1 MLCSCFLFA
10 VADDPFDGVDY
21 LVGGNQPRAFK
32 SPVRIAMTRTVPEIA
47 QVKIF
52 ELIPASVADIFVK
65 HAIRG
70 VEFVNR
76 KRETGDHDDRN
87 AAAPCQPA
95 QSA

>member
-1 MLCSCFLFA
+1 MLRSSFRFA

-32 SPVRIAMTRTVPEIA
+32 SPVRITVPRAIPEIA
-47 QVKIF
+47 QVKILEF
-52 ELIPASVADIFVK
+52 VPASVADIFVK
-65 HAIRG
+65 NAIRILEL
-70 VEFVNR
+70 VYR
-76 KRETGDHDDRN
+76 KRKAGNHDDRN